1 MITMKIKWIFILANS
16 ISTIIIITFLL
27 LGYIYMVL
35 PPKVIMWLLL
45 ITIVSSVISSYVHYL
60 FTKPI
65 ERSIGMLTEQSRQ
78 IANGKFEDTL
88 PVAVAGPVE
97 IRELTQRF
105 NEMNTKL
112 AEAFQQIKR
121 QESTRRELVANIS
134 HDLRTPM
141 SSIKAFVSA
150 IQDGVVQ
157 DEETYS
163 RYLKTISLETERLD
177 ELIQQLFQLSL
188 LDSGAIEIH
197 RERTNL
203 DDLLLSVLEHEQIHL
218 EQKGLTVDVDI
229 PKKLPAIYIDRSYF
243 QQVLYN
249 LIDNAIR
256 YSPEGGRIEIT
267 VSVLNDR
274 KLTIAI
280 KDYGMGIAK
289 EDLPYIFER
298 TYRVEKSRNQKY
310 GGSGLGLAIAKTIV
324 ERHEGKLTVSSEHG
338 KGSVFSIFLSL

>member
-1 MITMKIKWIFILANS
+1 MIMKIKWIFILANS
-16 ISTIIIITFLL
+16 ISAIIIITFLL

-35 PPKVIMWLLL
+35 PPRVIMWLLL
-45 ITIVSSVISSYVHYL
+45 ITIVSSIISSYVHYL
-60 FTKPI
+60 VTKPI
-65 ERSIGMLTEQSRQ
+65 ERSIGMFTEQSRQ
-78 IANGKFEDTL
+78 IANGQFKNEL
-88 PVAVAGPVE
+88 PVAGPVE
-97 IRELTQRF
+97 IRELTQRL
-105 NEMNTKL
+105 NEINVKL
-112 AEAFQQIKR
+112 DEAFQQIRR

-141 SSIKAFVSA
+141 SSIKAFVAA

-157 DEETYS
+157 DEETYT
-163 RYLKTISLETERLD
+163 RYLRTISLETERLD

-188 LDSGAIEIH
+188 LDSGAIEIN
-197 RERTNL
+197 RERVNI
-203 DDLLLSVLEHEQIHL
+203 DDLLLTVLEHEQIHL

-229 PKKLPAIYIDRSYF
+229 PKRLPAIYIDRSYF

-267 VSVLNDR
+267 VSVLNDG

-280 KDYGMGIAK
+280 KDHGMGIAK

-324 ERHEGKLTVSSEHG
+324 ERHEGNLTVSSEQG
-338 KGSVFSIFLSL
+338 KGSEFSILLST

>member
-1 MITMKIKWIFILANS
+1 MIMKIKWIFILANS
-16 ISTIIIITFLL
+16 ISAIIIITFLL

-35 PPKVIMWLLL
+35 PPRVIMWLLL
-45 ITIVSSVISSYVHYL
+45 ITIVSSIISSYVHYL
-60 FTKPI
+60 VTKPI

-78 IANGKFEDTL
+78 IANGQFKNEL
-88 PVAVAGPVE
+88 PVAGPVE
-97 IRELTQRF
+97 IRELTQRL
-105 NEMNTKL
+105 NEINVKL
-112 AEAFQQIKR
+112 DEAFQQIRR

-141 SSIKAFVSA
+141 SSIKAFVAA

-157 DEETYS
+157 DEETYT
-163 RYLKTISLETERLD
+163 RYLRTISLETERLD

-188 LDSGAIEIH
+188 LDSGAIEIN
-197 RERTNL
+197 RERVNI
-203 DDLLLSVLEHEQIHL
+203 DDLLLTVLEHEQIHL

-229 PKKLPAIYIDRSYF
+229 PKRLPAIYIDRSYF

-267 VSVLNDR
+267 VSVLNDG

-280 KDYGMGIAK
+280 KDHGMGIAK

-324 ERHEGKLTVSSEHG
+324 ERHEGNLTVSSEQG
-338 KGSVFSIFLSL
+338 KGSEFSILLST

>member
-1 MITMKIKWIFILANS
+1 MKIKWIFIFANS
-16 ISTIIIITFLL
+16 ISALIIITFLL
-27 LGYIYMVL
+27 LSYIYMVL
-35 PPKVIMWLLL
+35 PPRVIMWLLL
-45 ITIVSSVISSYVHYL
+45 ITIVSSIISSYVHYL
-60 FTKPI
+60 VTKPI
-65 ERSIGMLTEQSRQ
+65 ERSIAMLTEQSRQ
-78 IANGKFEDTL
+78 IANGQFEPEL
-88 PVAVAGPVE
+88 PVAGPAE

-105 NEMNTKL
+105 NEMNVKL
-112 AEAFQQIKR
+112 DDAFQQIKR

-141 SSIKAFVSA
+141 SSIKAFVAA

-157 DEETYS
+157 DEETYL
-163 RYLKTISLETERLD
+163 RYLRTISLETERLD

-188 LDSGAIEIH
+188 LDSGAIEIN

-218 EQKGLTVDVDI
+218 EQKRLTVDVDI

-256 YSPEGGRIEIT
+256 YSPEGGRIEI
-267 VSVLNDR
+267 SVLVNNDE

-280 KDYGMGIAK
+280 KDHGMGIAK

-310 GGSGLGLAIAKTIV
+310 GGTGLGLAIAKTIV
-324 ERHEGKLTVSSEHG
+324 ERHKGDFTVSSEQG
-338 KGSVFSIFLSL
+338 KGSVFSIILSI